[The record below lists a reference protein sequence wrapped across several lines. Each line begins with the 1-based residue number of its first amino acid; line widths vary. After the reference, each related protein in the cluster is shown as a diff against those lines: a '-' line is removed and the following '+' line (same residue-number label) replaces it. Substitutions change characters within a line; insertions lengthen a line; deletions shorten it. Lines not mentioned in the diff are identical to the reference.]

1 MKNRASIFATIGGIL
16 FLLILVFYTNSMGY
30 QKISGFLI
38 FFLILFLCSWSWGK
52 VSLKKIR
59 IQMQRE
65 DLTAFPEDPVPIR
78 LSIENKKLLPITWL
92 DILFPLPDNRCIWVP
107 QEEDLSWHDAPG
119 RTTMIPVFPRK
130 VSWIFPFQKLEWG
143 FTLEAHSRG
152 VYHMDTMYLE
162 SGDGLGLSVISRK
175 IPLAYPKQITV
186 YPRRIPVDVSVL
198 LHQNPSE
205 AKGHRGYQDD
215 LTLLKNSRAYQYG
228 DSFRRINW
236 RLLARQQ
243 ELMVNE
249 YETLSPQC
257 MGFYID
263 LESFITKKEEQTG
276 AGTMMITAA
285 LHRNELENM
294 LSLIG
299 SCICELTARRVS
311 CALFIPGYQDQE
323 VRCCFGSDLEYQVP
337 QLLEELARID
347 YQESAWQTRIASSDL
362 RIFRSRL
369 GQVYYTGM
377 KATLFHPDAVLEAFG
392 SHRLSYLVSEH
403 CEEEQR
409 LERPL
414 YAFSE
419 LSFLSK
425 EAESL

>member
-1 MKNRASIFATIGGIL
+1 MKNRASIFATIGGLL
-16 FLLILVFYTNSMGY
+16 FLLILVFYTNTMRY

-38 FFLILFLCSWSWGK
+38 FFLILFLCSWIWGK
-52 VSLKKIR
+52 VSLKKMR

-65 DLTAFPEDPVPIR
+65 DLTAFPGESLPVR
-78 LSIENKKLLPITWL
+78 LSIENKKLLPVTWL
-92 DILFPLPDNRCIWVP
+92 DILFPLPDNRCVWVP
-107 QEEDLSWHDAPG
+107 EDDDISWHDAPG
-119 RTTMIPVFPRK
+119 RTTMLPVFLRK
-130 VSWIFPFQKLEWG
+130 VSWIFPFQKLEWS
-143 FTLEAHSRG
+143 FALEARCRG
-152 VYHMDTMYLE
+152 IYHMDTVYLE

-175 IPLAYPKQITV
+175 IPLAYTKQITV
-186 YPRRIPVDVSVL
+186 YPERIPVDVSPL
-198 LHQNPSE
+198 LHQNPSQ
-205 AKGHRGYQDD
+205 AKGHQGYQDD

-263 LESFITKKEEQTG
+263 LESFITKKEEQTN
-276 AGTMMITAA
+276 AGTMMITPT
-285 LHRNELENM
+285 LHQKELEQM

-311 CALFIPGYQDQE
+311 CALFIPGYEKQE

-337 QLLEELARID
+337 QLLEELAQID
-347 YQESAWQTRIASSDL
+347 YQESAYETRITSSDL
-362 RIFRSRL
+362 RIFRSKL
-369 GQVYYTGM
+369 GQVYYAGM
-377 KATLFHPDAVLEAFG
+377 KANLFHAEPVLEAFG
-392 SHRLSYLVSEH
+392 SHRLSYLVHEH

-414 YAFSE
+414 YALFE
-419 LSFLSK
+419 ISFLTK
-425 EAESL
+425 EVENS